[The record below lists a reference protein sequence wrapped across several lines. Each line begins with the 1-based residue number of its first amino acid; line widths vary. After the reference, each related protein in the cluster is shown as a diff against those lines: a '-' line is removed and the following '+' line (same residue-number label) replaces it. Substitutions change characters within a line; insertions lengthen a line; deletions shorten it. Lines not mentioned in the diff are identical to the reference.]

1 MLKLF
6 QAIANRFTL
15 RSRLGGRYAEA
26 RVLAAELDLDLTEIA
41 LRYGRH
47 GRPDD
52 GVEDSEVGG
61 GQAEREEKFRRL
73 TAGFNSPYPSE
84 QIAAAVDL
92 RKWMVRDYGL
102 ERLIWFVPQL
112 RERYALAVGPKGPK
126 PEPVAAEGASREEL
140 EAEALSLLERL
151 KLLYTLSSERE
162 ILTGRMR
169 RWALGLL
176 GALFVALM
184 VTRVLPNLTPPGA
197 AREAVNVIANFALIA
212 FVGAA
217 GAMVSVLRRT
227 ESAMESA
234 SSEIDPVRQVSA
246 LSQGLTAVFIAAF
259 VGMSVSFVLVAFFAS
274 GLVREGAIVGG
285 GAASL
290 FPQIMPCRYDCP
302 ISLVNRGLM
311 FPGAGDSAKMMVWAF
326 IGGFSEQLVP
336 DVLDRLTKAA
346 RATNKPSEAA

>member
-6 QAIANRFTL
+6 RAISKVLTL
-15 RSRLGGRYAEA
+15 QSRLGGRFAEA

-41 LRYGRH
+41 LRH
-47 GRPDD
+47 GSR
-52 GVEDSEVGG
+52 GHAENAEEEGNSL
-61 GQAEREEKFRRL
+61 AERQEKFERL
-73 TAGFNSPYPSE
+73 KLGFNSAYPSE

-92 RKWMVRDYGL
+92 RKWMVRDYGY
-102 ERLIWFVPQL
+102 ERLVWFVPQL
-112 RERYALAVGPKGPK
+112 RERYALAMGPKSK
-126 PEPVAAEGASREEL
+126 LEPIPQAPEGADRAEL

-162 ILTGRMR
+162 VLTGRMR

-176 GALFVALM
+176 AVLFISLM
-184 VTRVLPNLTPPGA
+184 VARFIPNLIPPGSL
-197 AREAVNVIANFALIA
+197 RESINVISNFALIA
-212 FVGAA
+212 FIGAA

-274 GLVREGAIVGG
+274 GLVREGAIVGA

-290 FPQIMPCRYDCP
+290 FPQIVACRYDCP

-311 FPGAGDSAKMMVWAF
+311 FAAAGDSAKMMVWAF

-346 RATNKPSEAA
+346 RQTKKPSEAA

>member
-1 MLKLF
+1 MVQLF
-6 QAIANRFTL
+6 RAISNRFTL
-15 RSRLGGRYAEA
+15 QSRLGGRYAEA

-41 LRYGRH
+41 LRH
-47 GRPDD
+47 GSQ
-52 GVEDSEVGG
+52 GHSESDVDEGNS
-61 GQAEREEKFRRL
+61 QAEREEKFKRL
-73 TAGFNSPYPSE
+73 TEGFNSPYPSE

-102 ERLIWFVPQL
+102 ERLKWFVPQL
-112 RERYALAVGPKGPK
+112 RERYTQAVGPKAAK
-126 PEPVAAEGASREEL
+126 LEPIAYAPDDSRAEL

-176 GALFVALM
+176 CWLFLALM
-184 VTRVLPNLTPPGA
+184 VTRVLPNITPPGA
-197 AREAVNVIANFALIA
+197 VRESVTVIANFSLIA

-227 ESAMESA
+227 ESAMASA

-274 GLVREGAIVGG
+274 GLVRDGAIVGT
-285 GAASL
+285 GAAAL
-290 FPQIMPCRYDCP
+290 FPQIVPCRYDCP
-302 ISLVNRGLM
+302 ITLVNRGLM
-311 FPGAGDSAKMMVWAF
+311 FPAAMDAAKMMVWAF

-346 RATNKPSEAA
+346 RQTKKPSEAA

>member
-1 MLKLF
+1 MFHLF
-6 QAIANRFTL
+6 RAISNRLTL
-15 RSRLGGRYAEA
+15 HSRLGGRYAEA
-26 RVLAAELDLDLTEIA
+26 RILAAELDLDLTEIA
-41 LRYGRH
+41 LRH
-47 GRPDD
+47 GNQ
-52 GVEDSEVGG
+52 GYAEGG
-61 GQAEREEKFRRL
+61 TAEGNSQAEREEKFKRL
-73 TAGFNSPYPSE
+73 TEGFRSPYPSE

-92 RKWMVRDYGL
+92 RKWMVRDYGI
-102 ERLIWFVPQL
+102 ERLKWFVPQL
-112 RERYALAVGPKGPK
+112 RERYVQAVGPKNLK
-126 PEPVAAEGASREEL
+126 LDHIVFCAEDASRDEL

-162 ILTGRMR
+162 VLTGRMR

-176 GALFVALM
+176 CWLFLALM
-184 VTRVLPNLTPPGA
+184 ITRVLPNVVPGGA
-197 AREAVNVIANFALIA
+197 LRESVTVISNFSLIA

-227 ESAMESA
+227 ESAMASA

-274 GLVREGAIVGG
+274 GLVQGGAIVGT
-285 GAASL
+285 GAAAL
-290 FPQIMPCRYDCP
+290 FPQIVPCRYDCP
-302 ISLVNRGLM
+302 ITLVNRGLM
-311 FPGAGDSAKMMVWAF
+311 FPAAVDAAKMMVWAF

-346 RATNKPSEAA
+346 QQTKKPSQAA

>member
-1 MLKLF
+1 MSKLF
-6 QAIANRFTL
+6 HTIQERLAI
-15 RSRLGGRYAEA
+15 RSRLGCRYAEA
-26 RVLAAELDLDLTEIA
+26 RVLAAELDLDLAEIA
-41 LRYGRH
+41 LRHSQESTG
-47 GRPDD
+47 PDD
-52 GVEDSEVGG
+52 FTGENSL
-61 GQAEREEKFRRL
+61 AERREKFARL
-73 TAGFNSPYPSE
+73 ARGFNSPYPSE

-92 RKWMVRDYGL
+92 RKWMVREYGM
-102 ERLIWFVPQL
+102 ERLLWFVPQL
-112 RERYALAVGPKGPK
+112 RERYAMAVGPKALKLDPVPEH
-126 PEPVAAEGASREEL
+126 PEPVTRETL

-169 RWALGLL
+169 RWALSLL
-176 GALFVALM
+176 GMLFIALL
-184 VTRVLPNLTPPGA
+184 VTRILPNLMPPGA
-197 AREAVNVIANFALIA
+197 AREAITVIANFSLIA

-290 FPQIMPCRYDCP
+290 FPQIVPCRYDCP
-302 ISLVNRGLM
+302 ISLINRGLM
-311 FPGAGDSAKMMVWAF
+311 FPAAADSAKLLVWAF
-326 IGGFSEQLVP
+326 IGGFSEKLVP

-346 RATNKPSEAA
+346 RAKKPSDAA

>member
-1 MLKLF
+1 MFHLF
-6 QAIANRFTL
+6 RAISNRFTL
-15 RSRLGGRYAEA
+15 HSRLGGRYAEA

-41 LRYGRH
+41 LRH
-47 GRPDD
+47 GSR
-52 GVEDSEVGG
+52 GHSESDVDEGNS
-61 GQAEREEKFRRL
+61 QAEREEKFKRL
-73 TAGFNSPYPSE
+73 TEGFNSPYPSE

-102 ERLIWFVPQL
+102 ERLKWFVPQL
-112 RERYALAVGPKGPK
+112 RERYILAVGPKNIKLDHVVFAPDD
-126 PEPVAAEGASREEL
+126 ATRDEL

-162 ILTGRMR
+162 VLTGRMR

-176 GALFVALM
+176 CWLFLALM
-184 VTRVLPNLTPPGA
+184 VTRVLPNITPAGPI
-197 AREAVNVIANFALIA
+197 RESVSVIANFSLIA

-227 ESAMESA
+227 ESAMASA

-274 GLVREGAIVGG
+274 GLVRDGTIVGS
-285 GAASL
+285 GAAAL
-290 FPQIMPCRYDCP
+290 FPQIVPCRYDCP
-302 ISLVNRGLM
+302 ITLVNRGLM
-311 FPGAGDSAKMMVWAF
+311 FPEALDAAKMMVWAF

-346 RATNKPSEAA
+346 RQTKKPSEAA

>member
-6 QAIANRFTL
+6 RAIANRFTL
-15 RSRLGGRYAEA
+15 HSRLGGRYAEA

-41 LRYGRH
+41 LRH
-47 GRPDD
+47 GSR
-52 GVEDSEVGG
+52 GHSESDLEEGNS
-61 GQAEREEKFRRL
+61 QAEREEKFKRL
-73 TAGFNSPYPSE
+73 TEGFNSPYPSE

-112 RERYALAVGPKGPK
+112 RERYALAMGPKSK
-126 PEPVAAEGASREEL
+126 LEPIPISPEGAPRAVL

-162 ILTGRMR
+162 VLTGRMR

-176 GALFVALM
+176 GWLFVALM
-184 VTRVLPNLTPPGA
+184 VTRLLPNLVPPGS
-197 AREAVNVIANFALIA
+197 AREAVNVIANFSLIA
-212 FVGAA
+212 FIGAA

-259 VGMSVSFVLVAFFAS
+259 VGMSVSFVMVAFFAS

-290 FPQIMPCRYDCP
+290 FPQIVPCRYDCP

-311 FPGAGDSAKMMVWAF
+311 FAAAGDSAKMMVWAF

-346 RATNKPSEAA
+346 RTTKKPSEAA

>member
-6 QAIANRFTL
+6 RAISSRFTL
-15 RSRLGGRYAEA
+15 QSRLGGRYAEA

-41 LRYGRH
+41 LRH
-47 GRPDD
+47 GSR
-52 GVEDSEVGG
+52 GHSESDAEEGNS
-61 GQAEREEKFRRL
+61 QAEREEKFKRL
-73 TAGFNSPYPSE
+73 TEGFNSPYPSE

-112 RERYALAVGPKGPK
+112 RERYALAMGPKSKLEPIPIS
-126 PEPVAAEGASREEL
+126 PEDAPRAVL

-162 ILTGRMR
+162 VLTGRMR

-176 GALFVALM
+176 GVLFFALM
-184 VTRVLPNLTPPGA
+184 ITRFIPNMIPPGGL
-197 AREAVNVIANFALIA
+197 REAVNVIANFALIA
-212 FVGAA
+212 FIGAA

-290 FPQIMPCRYDCP
+290 FPTIVPCRYDCP

-311 FPGAGDSAKMMVWAF
+311 FAAAGDSAKMMVWAF

-346 RATNKPSEAA
+346 RAPKKPSEGA

>member
-6 QAIANRFTL
+6 RAIANRFTL
-15 RSRLGGRYAEA
+15 HSRLGGRYAEA

-41 LRYGRH
+41 LRH
-47 GRPDD
+47 GSRGHSESD
-52 GVEDSEVGG
+52 EDEGHS
-61 GQAEREEKFRRL
+61 QAEREEKFKRL
-73 TAGFNSPYPSE
+73 TEGFNSPYPSE

-112 RERYALAVGPKGPK
+112 RERYALAVGPKGK
-126 PEPVAAEGASREEL
+126 LEPIPQAPEGATRAEL

-162 ILTGRMR
+162 VLTGRMR

-176 GALFVALM
+176 GVLFLALM
-184 VTRVLPNLTPPGA
+184 VTRLIPNMIPPGA
-197 AREAVNVIANFALIA
+197 AREAVNVVVNFALIA
-212 FVGAA
+212 FIGAA

-290 FPQIMPCRYDCP
+290 FPTIVPCRYDCP

-311 FPGAGDSAKMMVWAF
+311 FAAAGDSAKMMVWAF

-346 RATNKPSEAA
+346 RATKKPSEAA